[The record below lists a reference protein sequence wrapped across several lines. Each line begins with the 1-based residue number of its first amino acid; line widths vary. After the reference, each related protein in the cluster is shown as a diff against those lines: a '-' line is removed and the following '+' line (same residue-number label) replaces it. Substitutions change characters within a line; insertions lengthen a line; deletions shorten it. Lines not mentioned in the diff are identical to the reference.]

1 MAGSLSFQ
9 FQICCSSFRSNLR
22 LPMEDEVEEMYP
34 LEVIRSYPIVPALR
48 AKIIFIIKLIV
59 AIYMIVGRGR

>member
-1 MAGSLSFQ
+1 
-9 FQICCSSFRSNLR
+9 
-22 LPMEDEVEEMYP
+22 MEDEVEEMYP